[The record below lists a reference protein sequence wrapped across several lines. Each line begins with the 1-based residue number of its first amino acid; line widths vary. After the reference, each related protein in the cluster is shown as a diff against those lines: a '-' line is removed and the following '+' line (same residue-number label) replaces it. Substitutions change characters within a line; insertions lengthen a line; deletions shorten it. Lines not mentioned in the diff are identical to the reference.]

1 MVGRIVAK
9 IIVALLTVYCITVI
23 VTYFYNISIT
33 FPFSLSEGTDVPEHR
48 LKAIRLSLF
57 ATFTFF
63 AFHYLFYG
71 SKKFYPIQVMAVML
85 FSLTIFGTLSFSIEE
100 AEAVE
105 FLQLLVWV
113 PVSLILYK
121 VTKTDFKNIFKNKLN
136 RKNTIKS
143 SSNLG

>member
-1 MVGRIVAK
+1 MIGRVLAK
-9 IIVALLTVYCITVI
+9 IIVSLLIIYCISVI
-23 VTYFYNISIT
+23 VAYFYNISIT
-33 FPFSLSEGTDVPEHR
+33 FPFFLSEGTHVPEHR

-63 AFHYLFYG
+63 AFNYLFYG
-71 SKKFYPIQVMAVML
+71 SKKFYPVQVMAVMI

-113 PVSLILYK
+113 PVSLVLYK
-121 VTKTDFKNIFKNKLN
+121 AAKTDFKNIFKK
-136 RKNTIKS
+136 
-143 SSNLG
+143 

>member
-1 MVGRIVAK
+1 MVGSILAK
-9 IIVALLTVYCITVI
+9 IIVAFLTIYCISVI
-23 VTYFYNISIT
+23 GAYFYNISIT
-33 FPFSLSEGTDVPEHR
+33 FPFSLSEGTHVPEHR

-63 AFHYLFYG
+63 AFQYFFYS
-71 SKKFYPIQVMAVML
+71 SKKFYPIQILAIML

-113 PVSLILYK
+113 PVCLVLYK
-121 VTKTDFKNIFKNKLN
+121 AQQTYFKNIFKK
-136 RKNTIKS
+136 
-143 SSNLG
+143 

>member
-1 MVGRIVAK
+1 MIGRIVAK
-9 IIVALLTVYCITVI
+9 IIVALLTIYCISVI
-23 VTYFYNISIT
+23 GAYFYNVSIT
-33 FPFSLSEGTDVPEHR
+33 FPFSVSEGTYVPEHR

-63 AFHYLFYG
+63 AFHYFFYG

-105 FLQLLVWV
+105 FLQLLFWF

-121 VTKTDFKNIFKNKLN
+121 VAKIDFKNIFSK
-136 RKNTIKS
+136 
-143 SSNLG
+143 

>member
-23 VTYFYNISIT
+23 VAYFYNISIT

-71 SKKFYPIQVMAVML
+71 SKKFYPIQVMAVMI

-121 VTKTDFKNIFKNKLN
+121 VTKPDFKNIFKK
-136 RKNTIKS
+136 
-143 SSNLG
+143 

>member
-1 MVGRIVAK
+1 MVGSILAK
-9 IIVALLTVYCITVI
+9 IIVAFLTIYCISVI
-23 VTYFYNISIT
+23 GAYFYNISIT
-33 FPFSLSEGTDVPEHR
+33 FPFSISEGTHVPQHR

-63 AFHYLFYG
+63 AFHYFFYG
-71 SKKFYPIQVMAVML
+71 SKKFYPIQILAVML

-113 PVSLILYK
+113 PVSLVLYK
-121 VTKTDFKNIFKNKLN
+121 AAKTDFKNIFKK
-136 RKNTIKS
+136 
-143 SSNLG
+143 

>member
-63 AFHYLFYG
+63 AFHFLFYG

-113 PVSLILYK
+113 PVSLVLYK
-121 VTKTDFKNIFKNKLN
+121 AAKTDFKNIFQK
-136 RKNTIKS
+136 
-143 SSNLG
+143 

>member
-1 MVGRIVAK
+1 MIGRVLAK
-9 IIVALLTVYCITVI
+9 IIVSLLTIYCISVI
-23 VTYFYNISIT
+23 VAYFYNISIT
-33 FPFSLSEGTDVPEHR
+33 FPFFLSEGTHVPEHR

-71 SKKFYPIQVMAVML
+71 SKKFYPVQVMAVMI

-121 VTKTDFKNIFKNKLN
+121 VTKTDIKNIFKK
-136 RKNTIKS
+136 
-143 SSNLG
+143 

>member
-1 MVGRIVAK
+1 MIGRVLAK
-9 IIVALLTVYCITVI
+9 IIVSLLTIYCISVI
-23 VTYFYNISIT
+23 VAYFYNISIT
-33 FPFSLSEGTDVPEHR
+33 FPFFLSEGTHVPEHR

-71 SKKFYPIQVMAVML
+71 SKKFYPVQVMAVMI
-85 FSLTIFGTLSFSIEE
+85 FSLTIFGALSFSIEE

-121 VTKTDFKNIFKNKLN
+121 VTKTDSKNIFKK
-136 RKNTIKS
+136 
-143 SSNLG
+143 

>member
-1 MVGRIVAK
+1 MIGRVLAK
-9 IIVALLTVYCITVI
+9 IIVSLLTIYCMSVI
-23 VTYFYNISIT
+23 VAYFYNISIT
-33 FPFSLSEGTDVPEHR
+33 FPFFLSEGTHVPEHR

-71 SKKFYPIQVMAVML
+71 SKKFYPVQVMAVMI

-121 VTKTDFKNIFKNKLN
+121 VTKPDFKNIFKK
-136 RKNTIKS
+136 
-143 SSNLG
+143 

>member
-1 MVGRIVAK
+1 MIGRVLAK
-9 IIVALLTVYCITVI
+9 IIVSLLTIYCISVI
-23 VTYFYNISIT
+23 VAYFYNISIT
-33 FPFSLSEGTDVPEHR
+33 FPFFLSEGTHVPEHR

-57 ATFTFF
+57 ATFAFF

-71 SKKFYPIQVMAVML
+71 SKKFYPVQVMAVMI

-121 VTKTDFKNIFKNKLN
+121 AVSYTHLRAHET
-136 RKNTIKS
+136 
-143 SSNLG
+143 

>member
-1 MVGRIVAK
+1 MAGSILAK
-9 IIVALLTVYCITVI
+9 IIVAFLTIYCISVI
-23 VTYFYNISIT
+23 VAYFYNISIT
-33 FPFSLSEGTDVPEHR
+33 FPFSLSEGTHVPEHR

-63 AFHYLFYG
+63 AFQYFFYG
-71 SKKFYPIQVMAVML
+71 SKKFYPIQILAIML

-113 PVSLILYK
+113 PVCLVLYK
-121 VTKTDFKNIFKNKLN
+121 AQQTYFKNIFKK
-136 RKNTIKS
+136 
-143 SSNLG
+143 

>member
-9 IIVALLTVYCITVI
+9 IIVAFLTIYCISVI
-23 VTYFYNISIT
+23 VAYFCNVSIT
-33 FPFSLSEGTDVPEHR
+33 FPFSLSEGTHVPEHR

-63 AFHYLFYG
+63 AFHYFFYG

-85 FSLTIFGTLSFSIEE
+85 LSLTIFGTLSFSIEE

-105 FLQLLVWV
+105 FLQLLFWFS
-113 PVSLILYK
+113 VSLILYK
-121 VTKTDFKNIFKNKLN
+121 VAKTDFKNIFSK
-136 RKNTIKS
+136 
-143 SSNLG
+143 

>member
-1 MVGRIVAK
+1 MIERVLAK
-9 IIVALLTVYCITVI
+9 IIVSLLTIYCISVI
-23 VTYFYNISIT
+23 VAYFYNISIT
-33 FPFSLSEGTDVPEHR
+33 FPFFLSEGTHVPEHR

-63 AFHYLFYG
+63 AFNYLFYG
-71 SKKFYPIQVMAVML
+71 SKKFYPVQVMAVMI

-113 PVSLILYK
+113 PVSLVLYK
-121 VTKTDFKNIFKNKLN
+121 AAKTDFKNIFKK
-136 RKNTIKS
+136 
-143 SSNLG
+143 

>member
-1 MVGRIVAK
+1 MIGGVLAK
-9 IIVALLTVYCITVI
+9 IIVSLLTIYCISVI
-23 VTYFYNISIT
+23 VAYFYNISIT
-33 FPFSLSEGTDVPEHR
+33 FPFFLSEGTHVPEHR

-71 SKKFYPIQVMAVML
+71 SKKFYPVQVMAVMI

-121 VTKTDFKNIFKNKLN
+121 VTKPDFKNIFKK
-136 RKNTIKS
+136 
-143 SSNLG
+143 

>member
-1 MVGRIVAK
+1 MIGRVLAK
-9 IIVALLTVYCITVI
+9 IIVSLLTIYCISVI
-23 VTYFYNISIT
+23 VAYFYNISIT
-33 FPFSLSEGTDVPEHR
+33 FPFFLSEGTHVPEHR

-71 SKKFYPIQVMAVML
+71 SKKFYPGQVMAVMI

-113 PVSLILYK
+113 PVSLVLYK
-121 VTKTDFKNIFKNKLN
+121 ATKTDFKNIFKK
-136 RKNTIKS
+136 
-143 SSNLG
+143 

>member
-1 MVGRIVAK
+1 MIGRVLAK
-9 IIVALLTVYCITVI
+9 IIVSLLTIYCISVI
-23 VTYFYNISIT
+23 VAYFYNISIT
-33 FPFSLSEGTDVPEHR
+33 FPFFLSEGTHVPEHR

-71 SKKFYPIQVMAVML
+71 SKKFYPVQVMAVMI

-121 VTKTDFKNIFKNKLN
+121 VIKTDVKNIFKK
-136 RKNTIKS
+136 
-143 SSNLG
+143 

>member
-1 MVGRIVAK
+1 MIGRVLAK
-9 IIVALLTVYCITVI
+9 IIVSLLTIYCISVI
-23 VTYFYNISIT
+23 VAYFYNISIT
-33 FPFSLSEGTDVPEHR
+33 FPFFLSEGTHVPEHR

-71 SKKFYPIQVMAVML
+71 SKKFYPVQVMAVMI

-121 VTKTDFKNIFKNKLN
+121 VTKPDFKNIFKK
-136 RKNTIKS
+136 
-143 SSNLG
+143 

>member
-1 MVGRIVAK
+1 MIGRVLAK
-9 IIVALLTVYCITVI
+9 IIVSLLTIYCISVI
-23 VTYFYNISIT
+23 VAYFYNISIT
-33 FPFSLSEGTDVPEHR
+33 FPFFLSEGTHVPEHR

-71 SKKFYPIQVMAVML
+71 LKKFYPVQVMAVMI

-121 VTKTDFKNIFKNKLN
+121 VTKTDVKNIFKK
-136 RKNTIKS
+136 
-143 SSNLG
+143 

>member
-1 MVGRIVAK
+1 MIGRVLAK
-9 IIVALLTVYCITVI
+9 IIVSLLTIYCISVI
-23 VTYFYNISIT
+23 VAYFYNISIT
-33 FPFSLSEGTDVPEHR
+33 FPFFLSEGTHVPEHR

-63 AFHYLFYG
+63 AFQYFFYG
-71 SKKFYPIQVMAVML
+71 SKKFYPIQILAVML

-113 PVSLILYK
+113 PVSLVLYK
-121 VTKTDFKNIFKNKLN
+121 AAKTDFKNIFKK
-136 RKNTIKS
+136 
-143 SSNLG
+143 

>member
-1 MVGRIVAK
+1 MIGRVLAK
-9 IIVALLTVYCITVI
+9 IIVSLLTIYCISVI
-23 VTYFYNISIT
+23 VAYFYNISIT
-33 FPFSLSEGTDVPEHR
+33 FPFFLSEGTHVPEHR

-63 AFHYLFYG
+63 AFNYLFYG
-71 SKKFYPIQVMAVML
+71 SKKFYPVQVMAVMI

-121 VTKTDFKNIFKNKLN
+121 VTKTDGKNIFKK
-136 RKNTIKS
+136 
-143 SSNLG
+143 

>member
-1 MVGRIVAK
+1 MVGSILAK
-9 IIVALLTVYCITVI
+9 IIVAFLTIYCISVI
-23 VTYFYNISIT
+23 GAYFYNISIT
-33 FPFSLSEGTDVPEHR
+33 FPFSISEGTHVPQHR

-63 AFHYLFYG
+63 AFHYFFYG
-71 SKKFYPIQVMAVML
+71 SKKFYPIQILAVML

-113 PVSLILYK
+113 PVCLVLYK
-121 VTKTDFKNIFKNKLN
+121 AQETYFKNIFKK
-136 RKNTIKS
+136 
-143 SSNLG
+143 

>member
-1 MVGRIVAK
+1 MIGRVLAK
-9 IIVALLTVYCITVI
+9 IIVSLLTIYCISVI
-23 VTYFYNISIT
+23 VAYFYNISIT
-33 FPFSLSEGTDVPEHR
+33 FPFFLSEGTHVPQHR

-71 SKKFYPIQVMAVML
+71 SKKFYPVQVMAVMI

-113 PVSLILYK
+113 PVSLILYN
-121 VTKTDFKNIFKNKLN
+121 VAKTDFKNIFKK
-136 RKNTIKS
+136 
-143 SSNLG
+143 

>member
-1 MVGRIVAK
+1 MIGRVLAK
-9 IIVALLTVYCITVI
+9 IIVSLLTIYCISVI
-23 VTYFYNISIT
+23 VAYFYNISIT
-33 FPFSLSEGTDVPEHR
+33 FPFFLSEGTHVPEHR
-48 LKAIRLSLF
+48 LKGIRLSMF

-71 SKKFYPIQVMAVML
+71 SKKFYPVQVMAVMI

-113 PVSLILYK
+113 PVSLVLYK
-121 VTKTDFKNIFKNKLN
+121 AAKTDFKNIFKK
-136 RKNTIKS
+136 
-143 SSNLG
+143 

>member
-1 MVGRIVAK
+1 MNGRVLAK
-9 IIVALLTVYCITVI
+9 IIVSLLTIYCISVI
-23 VTYFYNISIT
+23 VAYFYNISIT
-33 FPFSLSEGTDVPEHR
+33 FPFFLSEGTHVPEHR

-57 ATFTFF
+57 ATFAFF

-71 SKKFYPIQVMAVML
+71 SKKFYPVQVMAVMI

-121 VTKTDFKNIFKNKLN
+121 VTKTDFKNIFKK
-136 RKNTIKS
+136 
-143 SSNLG
+143 

>member
-9 IIVALLTVYCITVI
+9 IIVALLTVYCIAVI
-23 VTYFYNISIT
+23 VAYFYNISIT

-121 VTKTDFKNIFKNKLN
+121 VTKPDFKNIFKK
-136 RKNTIKS
+136 
-143 SSNLG
+143 

>member
-1 MVGRIVAK
+1 MIGRVLAK
-9 IIVALLTVYCITVI
+9 IIVSLLTIYCISVM
-23 VTYFYNISIT
+23 VAYFYNISIT
-33 FPFSLSEGTDVPEHR
+33 FPFFLSEGTHVPEHR

-71 SKKFYPIQVMAVML
+71 SKKFYPVQVMAVMI

-121 VTKTDFKNIFKNKLN
+121 VTKPDFKNIFKK
-136 RKNTIKS
+136 
-143 SSNLG
+143 

>member
-1 MVGRIVAK
+1 MVGSILAK
-9 IIVALLTVYCITVI
+9 IIVAFLTIYCISVI
-23 VTYFYNISIT
+23 GAYFYNISIT
-33 FPFSLSEGTDVPEHR
+33 FPFSLSEGTHVPEHR

-71 SKKFYPIQVMAVML
+71 SKKFYPVQVMAVMI

-121 VTKTDFKNIFKNKLN
+121 VTKTDVKNIFKK
-136 RKNTIKS
+136 
-143 SSNLG
+143 

>member
-1 MVGRIVAK
+1 MIGRVLAK
-9 IIVALLTVYCITVI
+9 IIVSLLTIYCISVI
-23 VTYFYNISIT
+23 VAYFYNISIT
-33 FPFSLSEGTDVPEHR
+33 FPFFLSEGTHVPEHR

-71 SKKFYPIQVMAVML
+71 SKKFYPVQVMAVMI

-113 PVSLILYK
+113 PVFLILYK
-121 VTKTDFKNIFKNKLN
+121 VTKTDVKNIFKK
-136 RKNTIKS
+136 
-143 SSNLG
+143 